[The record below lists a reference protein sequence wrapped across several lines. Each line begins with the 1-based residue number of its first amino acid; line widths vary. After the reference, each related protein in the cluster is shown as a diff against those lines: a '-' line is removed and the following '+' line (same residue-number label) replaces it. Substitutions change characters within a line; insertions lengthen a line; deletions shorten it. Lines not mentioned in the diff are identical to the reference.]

1 MKFIIRRYTTL
12 LRTLLL
18 LILLFPHTAFA
29 ETTGTIT
36 GTVNDHTGAALAGA
50 SVTLRNINTNL
61 TRNLSTDENGY
72 FQAVLLPVGEYE
84 VSAKADGFNAG
95 TETLTLQV
103 NQTVRVT
110 FQLTVA
116 RLGEVVE
123 VSGQES
129 LITVDNST
137 ISTVIDNRKIVELP
151 LNGRNFLQLGL
162 LIPGVTGAPGGG
174 SAEGA
179 TEAGPFSVGGQ
190 RDRAINYYIDGTD
203 NNQVINNNTAASA
216 SVDAIQEFTILTSSF
231 SAEYGR
237 NSGAIINVVTKSG
250 TNNLH
255 GTLFHFLRNDA
266 LDANGIFEKAAGQPK
281 PKFRNNQFGLTFGGP
296 IKRDSSFFFLNYEGQ
311 RTRVGNTI
319 FTNVPTL
326 LERQGIFTD
335 PQTGR
340 EVRLPID
347 PVSAQLLKLFPL
359 PNASSQFGNY
369 VSSDVIRLRRDNA
382 LVKLDHKLGS
392 QDQLSLRYIINDR
405 FTLLPVLSSSG
416 VAQSSSQ
423 VPGYGLKI
431 DARVQNLTISET
443 HIFSADVIN
452 DLRVGY
458 NRFVDVQLGIDSTD
472 PSTLGLPNGNTSKL
486 GKGIPQILV
495 SGISGIGNSNQ
506 FPFTDNL
513 DTFQITDNL
522 SFVRGRHSFK
532 AGLDI
537 RYLQVDGL
545 QDFSFAG
552 TAIFDGSQTGISAV
566 ADLVQGT
573 PQSAF
578 ITRGFTAPPIRLSN
592 YHVYFLDDYKVNS
605 RLTLNAGLRYELNTV
620 PTASSKL
627 FNFTLDRG
635 FFGEPLYRG
644 DKNNFA
650 PRIGFAYTPFQS
662 GRTVLRGGFG
672 VFYDLPFQNI
682 TFNLTFNPPTSQA
695 LYNFGPF
702 EPGQLGSIFSQENLD
717 SSGPYLVTI
726 DPGLRIPYTYQYN
739 LNLQQELPGEV
750 AVEVAYVGTRAL
762 KLIGNIDLNQPLYFS
777 GATGDDVFDRRP
789 TQLLGQ
795 DYGVGGIDGIQQ
807 QTGFGSSIYHSL
819 QTKLTRRFSEGFSL
833 LMAYTYS
840 KSIDNI
846 SDIFGF
852 KGSAAIPQDSNNLR
866 AERGRSPF
874 DIRHRFTFSYTWDLP
889 FGKGKRYLS
898 GIKGLA
904 NHLVSGWQMNGIGTF
919 QTGNPFTVFLGI
931 DRALTGNLFNEQR
944 PNFVPGVFLQ
954 QDNGQVTLAPQF
966 LNNDGSPNFAALV
979 AAGVIPAEGQFGSL
993 GRNTFTGPGFQNFD
1007 LSFLKRISFGEQ
1019 THLEFRAEFFNI
1031 FNHPTFAL
1039 PDNNLS
1045 SPTFGQFSR
1054 TPDVASGVPRLSPGS
1069 PRVIQLGL
1077 KLIF

>member
-1 MKFIIRRYTTL
+1 MIWVYV
-12 LRTLLL
+12 L
-18 LILLFPHTAFA
+18 LILCLPYTVLA

-36 GTVNDHTGAALAGA
+36 GTVSDRSGASLAGA
-50 SVTLRNINTNL
+50 SVTIRNTSTNL
-61 TRNLSTDENGY
+61 TRNVSTDDYGY

-84 VSAKADGFNAG
+84 VSAKADGFNTG
-95 TETLTLQV
+95 VETLILQV

-116 RLGEVVE
+116 SIGEVVE
-123 VSGQES
+123 VSGQEA

-151 LNGRNFLQLGL
+151 LNGRNFLQLGT
-162 LIPGVTGAPGGG
+162 LIPGIASAPGGG

-190 RDRAINYYIDGTD
+190 RDRAINYYIDGAD

-250 TNNLH
+250 TNDLH
-255 GTLFHFLRNDA
+255 GTLFHFLRND
-266 LDANGIFEKAAGQPK
+266 LFDANGVFDNAAGQPK
-281 PKFRNNQFGLTFGGP
+281 PKFRNNQFGLTVGGP
-296 IKRDSSFFFLNYEGQ
+296 IRRDNTFFFLNYEGQ
-311 RTRVGNTI
+311 HTRVGNTI

-347 PVSAQLLKLFPL
+347 PVSAQLLRLFPL

-382 LVKLDHKLGS
+382 LAKLDHKLGS

-416 VAQSSSQ
+416 VAQSASQ
-423 VPGYGLKI
+423 VPGYGLQI
-431 DARVQNLTISET
+431 DARVQNFTLSET
-443 HIFSADVIN
+443 HFFSANLIN
-452 DLRVGY
+452 DLRFGY
-458 NRFVDVQLGIDSTD
+458 NRFVDVQLGVDTTD
-472 PSTLGLPNGNTSKL
+472 PATLGLPNSNTSKL
-486 GKGIPQILV
+486 GRGIPQILV

-513 DTFQITDNL
+513 DTFQISDNL
-522 SFVRGRHSFK
+522 SFARGRHSFK
-532 AGLDI
+532 TGLDI

-566 ADLVQGT
+566 ADLIQGT

-592 YHVYFLDDYKVNS
+592 YYFYFLDDYKVNS
-605 RLTLNAGLRYELNTV
+605 RLTLNLGLRYELNTV

-627 FNFTLDRG
+627 FNFTLERG
-635 FFGEPLYRG
+635 FFSEPLYEG

-650 PRIGFAYTPFQS
+650 PRIGFAFTPFQK
-662 GRTVLRGGFG
+662 TVLRGGFG
-672 VFYDLPFQNI
+672 VFYDLPFQNV
-682 TFNLTFNPPTSQA
+682 TFNLTFNPPTSEV

-702 EPGQLGSIFSQENLD
+702 EPGELGSVFSQENLD
-717 SSGPYLVTI
+717 ASGPYLVTI
-726 DPGLRIPYTYQYN
+726 DPRLRIPYTYQYN
-739 LNLQQELPGEV
+739 LNLQHELPGEIS
-750 AVEVAYVGTRAL
+750 VEVAYVGTRAL
-762 KLIGNIDLNQPLYFS
+762 KLIGNVDLNQPIYFE
-777 GATGDDVFDRRP
+777 GATGDNIFDRRP

-795 DYGVGGIDGIQQ
+795 EYGVGGIDGIQQ
-807 QTGFGSSIYHSL
+807 QTGVGSSIYHAL
-819 QTKLTRRFSEGFSL
+819 QTRLTHRFSRGFSL
-833 LMAYTYS
+833 LASYTYS

-852 KGSAAIPQDSNNLR
+852 KGSAAIPQDSRNLR

-889 FGKGKRYLS
+889 FGEGQRYLS
-898 GIKGLA
+898 DLQGVAKY
-904 NHLVSGWQMNGIGTF
+904 LVSGWQINGIGTL

-954 QDNGQVTLAPQF
+954 QKNGQVKLAPQF
-966 LNNDGSPNFAALV
+966 LNSDGSPNFAALL
-979 AAGVIPAEGQFGSL
+979 AAGVIPTEGQFGSL
-993 GRNTFTGPGFQNFD
+993 GRNTFTGPGFKNFD
-1007 LSFLKRISFGEQ
+1007 LSLLKRVRLGEQ
-1019 THLEFRAEFFNI
+1019 TQLEFRTEIFNL
-1031 FNHPTFAL
+1031 FNHPAFAL

-1054 TPDVASGVPRLSPGS
+1054 TPDVANGVPRLSSGS
-1069 PRVIQLGL
+1069 PRVIQFGL
-1077 KLIF
+1077 KLVF